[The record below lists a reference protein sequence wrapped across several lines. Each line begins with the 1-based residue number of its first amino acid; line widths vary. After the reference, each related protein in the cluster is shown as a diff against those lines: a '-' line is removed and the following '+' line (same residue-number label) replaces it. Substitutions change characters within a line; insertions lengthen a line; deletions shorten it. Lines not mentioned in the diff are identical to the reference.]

1 MSYAARTMTD
11 MEDDYLR
18 QAAIVM
24 ASLEL
29 LPAQPSDL
37 THILRDPDQFRT
49 LLDPILLDPSKGS
62 SDFELVRYLRDSL
75 DPSRIEYWH
84 KQIDILASDDVA
96 RPILPVDVSGDP
108 VYPVRLAECWD
119 APPILFA
126 TAAMDRK
133 APSVAIIGSR
143 AASTDVVRDAHGL
156 AADLAATG
164 TTIVSGLALGV
175 DAAAHEGALAA
186 DGITVAVLGTGITRI
201 YPEQNA
207 DLAHR
212 IRRSGSLVSQFAP
225 YAPRTR
231 TSFLRRNHVIAGLSD
246 VSIIMS
252 GESRSGSRHEIQQAI
267 GYGRPV
273 LMWSPALERED
284 WARKLADDGEAFFV
298 ASTEEVRSTLDG
310 IDR

>member
-1 MSYAARTMTD
+1 MTV
-11 MEDDYLR
+11 MEDDNLR
-18 QAAIVM
+18 QAAIVV

-37 THILRDPDQFRT
+37 TYILRDPAQFRA
-49 LLDPILLDPSKGS
+49 LLDPSLLDPSNRS
-62 SDFELVRYLRDSL
+62 SDSELVRYLHDSL
-75 DPSRIEYWH
+75 DHARIEYWH
-84 KQIDILASDDVA
+84 KQIDILARDGVA
-96 RPILPVDVSGDP
+96 RPLLSSDTCDAPG
-108 VYPVRLAECWD
+108 YPARLAECWD

-126 TAAMDRK
+126 TAALDRESS
-133 APSVAIIGSR
+133 SVAIIGSR
-143 AASTDVVRDAHGL
+143 SAGTEVIRDTHEL

-186 DGITVAVLGTGITRI
+186 DGATVAVMGTGITRI
-201 YPEQNA
+201 YPEQNI

-212 IRRSGSLVSQFAP
+212 IRKNGVLVSQFAP

-246 VSIIMS
+246 ISIIMS
-252 GESRSGSRHEIQQAI
+252 GESRSGSRHEIEQAI

-273 LMWSPALERED
+273 LMWSPALEHQD
-284 WARKLADDGEAFFV
+284 WAQKLADGGK
-298 ASTEEVRSTLDG
+298 ASFITSAEEVRRTLDG
-310 IDR
+310 IDQ

>member
-1 MSYAARTMTD
+1 MTD

-37 THILRDPDQFRT
+37 THILRDPDQFRA
-49 LLDPILLDPSKGS
+49 LLDPSLLNPSKGS
-62 SDFELVRYLRDSL
+62 SDSDLVRYLRDSL
-75 DPSRIEYWH
+75 DYSRIEYWH

-96 RPILPVDVSGDP
+96 RPILSADIPGAP
-108 VYPVRLAECWD
+108 VYPARLTECWD

-126 TAAMDRK
+126 TAALDRK
-133 APSVAIIGSR
+133 TSSVAIIGSR
-143 AASTDVVRDAHGL
+143 SASTDVIRDTHDL

-175 DAAAHEGALAA
+175 DAAAHEGALAT
-186 DGITVAVLGTGITRI
+186 DGITVAVMGTGITRI

-207 DLAHR
+207 ELAHR
-212 IRRSGSLVSQFAP
+212 IRRNGVLVSQFAP

-273 LMWSPALERED
+273 LMWSPALEGQD
-284 WARKLADDGEAFFV
+284 WARKLADDGEAVFV
-298 ASTEEVRSTLDG
+298 TSAADIRRTLDG
-310 IDR
+310 INQ